1 MLTVVLNA
9 ILAPVLIAGWGTGKP
24 LGVAGAGLAT
34 TISIAF
40 GVVLLSLYF
49 ARLEKFVGFE
59 ARLWAPRLETWRRI
73 LAIGL
78 PAGGEFALMFVYM
91 AVIYT
96 LIRDFGATAQAGF
109 GIGSRVMQ
117 AIFLPAIAIA
127 FAASPVAG
135 QNVGAGLFD
144 RVRATF
150 RAATIMGSVLMIAL
164 TLICQ
169 IKPEWFVRG
178 FTHDEAVVA
187 VAAEFLR
194 YISWNFV
201 AQCIVFTC
209 SGMFQALGNT
219 VPALISSASRFFTF
233 ALPAV
238 WLSRQPGFQ
247 LHHVWLVSMAS
258 VALQAVFSLWLLRR
272 QFQQRL
278 QRVPVAAAA

>member
-1 MLTVVLNA
+1 
-9 ILAPVLIAGWGTGKP
+9 
-24 LGVAGAGLAT
+24 
-34 TISIAF
+34 
-40 GVVLLSLYF
+40 
-49 ARLEKFVGFE
+49 
-59 ARLWAPRLETWRRI
+59 
-73 LAIGL
+73 
-78 PAGGEFALMFVYM
+78 
-91 AVIYT
+91 
-96 LIRDFGATAQAGF
+96 
-109 GIGSRVMQ
+109 MQ

-135 QNVGAGLFD
+135 QNVGAGQYD

-150 RAATIMGSVLMIAL
+150 RSATIIGSVLMIAL

-178 FTHDEAVVA
+178 FTHDEAVIA

-201 AQCIVFTC
+201 ATCIVFTC

-219 VPALISSASRFFTF
+219 VPALMSSASRFFTF

-247 LHHVWLVSMAS
+247 LHHVWLVSMTS

-278 QRVPVAAAA
+278 HPVPAAAAA